1 VDRNQAILERA
12 ENQLSPTATLAAAD
26 MKSRTVVVGVIVLVV
41 GIALLIGGAI
51 GALGSIT
58 INTTFTEPHPGE
70 YLSTEIVLNT
80 TSGLVVTAPAA
91 VGGIIP
97 VSAMN
102 SVNSSNIGTY
112 AIPYNSTTA
121 GSDVYRS
128 ISGDYYYVAFASTQ
142 PGTRIV
148 ATALHSGAVRF
159 GVLVLLGLACL
170 VAGVVVAVVG
180 VIQKGNK
187 KSGTVAESE
196 YYATR
201 SRAAQSVI

>member
-1 VDRNQAILERA
+1 MN
-12 ENQLSPTATLAAAD
+12 
-26 MKSRTVVVGVIVLVV
+26 SRTVVAGVIVLVV
-41 GIALLIGGAI
+41 GIALLIGGAV

-91 VGGIIP
+91 AGGIIP
-97 VSAMN
+97 AQAMN
-102 SVNSSNIGTY
+102 LVNSSNLSTY
-112 AIPYNSTTA
+112 AIPYNSTVA
-121 GSDVYRS
+121 GSDVYKS

-142 PGTRIV
+142 PDTRIV
-148 ATALHSGAVRF
+148 ATALHSSAARF
-159 GVLVLLGLACL
+159 GILVLLGLVCL
-170 VAGVVVAVVG
+170 VAGIIVAVVG
-180 VIQKGNK
+180 AIQKGNK

-201 SRAAQSVI
+201 SRVAQSVI

>member
-1 VDRNQAILERA
+1 MN
-12 ENQLSPTATLAAAD
+12 
-26 MKSRTVVVGVIVLVV
+26 SRTVAVGVIVLVV

-97 VSAMN
+97 AQAM
-102 SVNSSNIGTY
+102 SLVNSSNVSTY
-112 AIPYNSTTA
+112 AVPYNSAAA

-128 ISGDYYYVAFASTQ
+128 ISGDYYYVAFASAQ
-142 PGTRIV
+142 PDTRIV
-148 ATALHSGAVRF
+148 ATALHSSAAKF
-159 GVLVLLGLACL
+159 GILVLLGLVCL
-170 VAGVVVAVVG
+170 VAGVIVAVVG
-180 VIQKGNK
+180 AIQKGSK

-201 SRAAQSVI
+201 SRLAQSAI